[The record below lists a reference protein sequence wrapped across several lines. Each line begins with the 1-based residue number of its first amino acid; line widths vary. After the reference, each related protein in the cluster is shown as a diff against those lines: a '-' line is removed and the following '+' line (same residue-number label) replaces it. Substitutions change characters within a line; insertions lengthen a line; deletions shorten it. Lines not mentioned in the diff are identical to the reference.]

1 LEVIK
6 KAPTCPST
14 PRPFHPPGVTGD
26 EDEGVN
32 ACEDDSFKKFKYKT
46 RKYMQQLF

>member
-32 ACEDDSFKKFKYKT
+32 ACEDDSFKKFKNT
-46 RKYMQQLF
+46 IIMTSLFKI